1 MPHNIPDLVTL
12 LQNSSLQ
19 NCPVKMIMEFF
30 SFLFSAGLV
39 MISRF

>member
-19 NCPVKMIMEFF
+19 NGSVKMIMEFF
-30 SFLFSAGLV
+30 SLLFNTGLV
-39 MISRF
+39 MVSHF